1 MIKMGFFDKFKDHIT
16 HPFDLKK
23 GHAFFKKVDP
33 LLTYGTEGLMRAEDT
48 LSSNIWKAAGQ
59 DEMSGFHASDAKDSS
74 RAYTH
79 RGIAGALALGGM
91 ALGGLGAGSSAGSSA
106 SAGSGVSAG
115 GTGAAGGGAN
125 WMKLAQQGMGILGN
139 RGGGVG
145 AQAQYQ
151 PVSVYDN
158 NSWVEAPQQLDVSS
172 DPYKAALVQMLR
184 QKGVA

>member
-1 MIKMGFFDKFKDHIT
+1 MTKMGFFDKFKDHIT

-48 LSSNIWKAAGQ
+48 LSSNIWKGLGQ

-91 ALGGLGAGSSAGSSA
+91 ALGGMGGGGAGG
-106 SAGSGVSAG
+106 
-115 GTGAAGGGAN
+115 AGGGAGGVSGSSGGQ
-125 WMKLAQQGMGILGN
+125 WMKLAQQGMGMLGK
-139 RGGGVG
+139 GGGG
-145 AQAQYQ
+145 NSQPQYQ